1 MVGDKGQN
9 FPYRPQIRS
18 RLTLVVQYA
27 IFCYSSLVTKFCEF
41 DISICF
47 NVLDYNIGL
56 TPSVFKKV
64 FWIILAK
71 NKVKIVVSIP
81 WFVIKNRTFANKQKW
96 HVGKLR
102 SCVIIIV
109 PHVKWTLLYF
119 DSRLGNGDLKT
130 KSPVFFFIIFLL
142 PWVQSWYSFTLTV
155 S

>member
-9 FPYRPQIRS
+9 FAYWPQIRS

-119 DSRLGNGDLKT
+119 YGCHSNGALKT
-130 KSPVFFFIIFLL
+130 TLSVLFFLTFLL
-142 PWVQSWYSFTLTV
+142 PWVQSRYSFTLTV